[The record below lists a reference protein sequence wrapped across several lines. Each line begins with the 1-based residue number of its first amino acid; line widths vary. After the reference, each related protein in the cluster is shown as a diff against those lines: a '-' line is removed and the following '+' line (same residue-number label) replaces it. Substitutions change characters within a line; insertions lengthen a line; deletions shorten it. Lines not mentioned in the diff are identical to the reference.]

1 MSARKKPSNTQ
12 TQDAPQ
18 LHGINTEPEAAR
30 YLKRCTKT
38 MQRLRLKG
46 KIQYAKFGDSVRYT
60 RQHIMNYITANEHG
74 QQE

>member
-1 MSARKKPSNTQ
+1 MGRSIASKPPVQ
-12 TQDAPQ
+12 EAPQ
-18 LHGINTEPEAAR
+18 LHDINTEPEAAR

-38 MQRLRLKG
+38 MQRLRLAG